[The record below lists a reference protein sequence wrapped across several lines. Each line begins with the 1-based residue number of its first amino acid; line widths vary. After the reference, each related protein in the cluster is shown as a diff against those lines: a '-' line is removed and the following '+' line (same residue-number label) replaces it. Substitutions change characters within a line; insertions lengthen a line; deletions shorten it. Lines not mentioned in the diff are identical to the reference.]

1 MDPDALKKSLITVSI
16 EGMRFARTATRA
28 ISKLEA
34 HEQTK
39 YIGAIKFFKKSI
51 DEQLAPHGI
60 RFVSYEGVVFDPGF
74 PVTALN
80 LSDFSPGDLLYVDQT
95 LEPTVIDNDVIV
107 RMGSVILK
115 RGM

>member
-39 YIGAIKFFKKSI
+39 YIGAIKFRGFKFQVQ
-51 DEQLAPHGI
+51 QLVMSWSDRISH
-60 RFVSYEGVVFDPGF
+60 RVS
-74 PVTALN
+74 
-80 LSDFSPGDLLYVDQT
+80 
-95 LEPTVIDNDVIV
+95 
-107 RMGSVILK
+107 
-115 RGM
+115 